1 MPIAIL
7 SALAEEQDGLV
18 HLLENA
24 QQTRHAGRIFWTGQ
38 LHDKEVICA
47 LSGIGKVAAA
57 TTAVAL
63 IERFGAKAIV
73 FTGVAGGLG
82 DAVHVGHV
90 VVAHQYVQHDMDASP
105 LFPRLEVPGYGRAL
119 FDCDATLSSALLQSV
134 QACVQ
139 QQAGGWAAEL
149 GLGAPQVHAGL
160 IVSGDRFVSGSEEAA
175 QLRQSLEQ
183 ADLAPLAVEMEGA
196 AIAQVCADYD
206 LPFAAM
212 RSISDKADDAAHVD
226 FPLFVQSIASRY
238 AQAVIEDLCKRL

>member
-18 HLLENA
+18 HLLEDA
-24 QQTRHAGRIFWTGQ
+24 QQTRHAGRSFWRGK
-38 LHDKEVICA
+38 LHGKQVICA
-47 LSGIGKVAAA
+47 LSGIGKVAAS

-63 IERFGAKAIV
+63 IERFGARAIV

-82 DAVHVGHV
+82 DEVHVGHV
-90 VVAHQYVQHDMDASP
+90 VVARQYVQHDMDASP
-105 LFPRLEVPGYGRAL
+105 LFPRFEMPGYGRSV
-119 FDCDATLSSALLQSV
+119 FDCDMTLSNLLLQAV
-134 QACVQ
+134 QDCVQ
-139 QQAGGWAAEL
+139 QQAEEWATSL
-149 GLGAPQVHAGL
+149 GLGAPQVHEGL
-160 IVSGDRFVSGSEEAA
+160 IVSGDRFVSGSAEAA
-175 QLRQSLEQ
+175 QLRRGLAQ
-183 ADLAPLAVEMEGA
+183 AGLAPLAVEMEGA

-238 AQAVIEDLCKRL
+238 AQAVIEGLCKRL

>member
-24 QQTRHAGRIFWTGQ
+24 QQTRHAGRIFWAGK
-38 LHDKEVICA
+38 LHGKEVICA

-90 VVAHQYVQHDMDASP
+90 VVARQYVQHDMDASP

-119 FDCDATLSSALLQSV
+119 FDCDATLSNALLQSV

-139 QQAGGWAAEL
+139 QQGGEWAEEL
-149 GLGAPQVHAGL
+149 GLGAP
-160 IVSGDRFVSGSEEAA
+160 
-175 QLRQSLEQ
+175 
-183 ADLAPLAVEMEGA
+183 AVRRA
-196 AIAQVCADYD
+196 
-206 LPFAAM
+206 
-212 RSISDKADDAAHVD
+212 
-226 FPLFVQSIASRY
+226 
-238 AQAVIEDLCKRL
+238 

>member
-90 VVAHQYVQHDMDASP
+90 VVARQYVQHDMDASP
-105 LFPRLEVPGYGRAL
+105 LFPCFEVPGYGRAV
-119 FDCDATLSSALLQSV
+119 FDCDATLSNALLQSV

-139 QQAGGWAAEL
+139 QQAGEWAAEL
-149 GLGAPQVHAGL
+149 GLGAPQVHEGL
-160 IVSGDRFVSGSEEAA
+160 IVSGDRFVSGSEEAE
-175 QLRQSLEQ
+175 QLRQGLEQ

>member
-24 QQTRHAGRIFWTGQ
+24 QQTLHAGRSFWSGR
-38 LHDKEVICA
+38 LHGKEVICA

-63 IERFGAKAIV
+63 IERFGAQAIV

-90 VVAHQYVQHDMDASP
+90 VVARQYVQHDMDASP
-105 LFPRLEVPGYGRAL
+105 LFPRYEVPGYGRSL
-119 FDCDATLSSALLQSV
+119 FDCDVALSNALLQAV
-134 QACVQ
+134 QDCVQ
-139 QQAGGWAAEL
+139 QQAEEWTASL
-149 GLGAPQVHAGL
+149 GLGTPQVHEGL
-160 IVSGDRFVSGSEEAA
+160 VVSGDRFVSGCDESLL
-175 QLRQSLEQ
+175 LRRGLEQ
-183 ADLAPLAVEMEGA
+183 TGLAPLAVEMEGA
-196 AIAQVCADYD
+196 AIAQVCADYG

-212 RSISDKADDAAHVD
+212 RSISDKANDAAHVD

-238 AQAVIEDLCKRL
+238 AKAVIEGLCRRL